1 MLSMK
6 RIIVAIDGPAASGKS
21 TTAKLLA
28 KKLGYIYLDTGAMYR
43 ACAYAAKKQG
53 LAIEDRAAIINLMST
68 INISV
73 GYSDNGNLLYLDGV
87 NISDAI
93 RTPEMSSSAS
103 AISAIP
109 EVRHKMVDL
118 QRKLGCD
125 GGIVLDGRDIG
136 TVVFP
141 YAEAKFFMIADV
153 QERAKRRFMELKEKG
168 IDTPIEQVL
177 SELEARDLADSSRA
191 MAPLKPASDA
201 FLIDTSLLS
210 IEEQVEKLN
219 EIVMMRLSLENNG
232 KSDMQIRLAKHSG
245 FCFGVRRAIQLAME
259 AKNDGKAVYSLGE
272 LIHNPQIVKE
282 LEANGI
288 KVINEE
294 QNIRN
299 ATVIIRSHGITRQ
312 SYERL
317 QANNN
322 EIIDA
327 TCPYVK
333 RTHELIRS
341 MAAEGCPVLILG
353 DKTHPEVSGMLSY
366 GNERTLVIAPGEPI
380 PTLTGNRLCLI
391 SQTTQKLKSLQDLAC
406 ELLANLLELKI
417 FNTICLATSHRQ
429 NAAVEL
435 ARDSDLM
442 IVIGGYNSSN
452 TRALASLCEEI
463 CLTYHIES
471 AEELESVDFSA
482 YIRIGITAGASTPED
497 MIINV
502 FNRIKEKSGGSGT
515 VKCIEEIPLFKEES
529 C

>member
-1 MLSMK
+1 MK

-43 ACAYAAKKQG
+43 ACAYAALQKG
-53 LAIEDRAAIINLMST
+53 IAIEDKAAIGTLMGSMNLE
-68 INISV
+68 I
-73 GYSDNGNLLYLDGV
+73 GYSESGNLIYLDGED
-87 NISDAI
+87 ISSAI
-93 RTPEMSSSAS
+93 RTPQISASAS

-109 EVRHKMVDL
+109 EVRYKMVEL
-118 QRKLGCD
+118 QRKLGCN

-141 YAEAKFFMIADV
+141 DAEAKFFMVADV
-153 QERAKRRFMELKEKG
+153 QERAKRRYLELQEKG
-168 IDTPIEQVL
+168 INTPIEEVL
-177 SELEARDLADSSRA
+177 TDLEARDNADSSRA
-191 MAPLKPASDA
+191 MAPLKPAPDA
-201 FLIDTSLLS
+201 LLIDTSQLS
-210 IEEQVEKLN
+210 IQDQVDKLY
-219 EIVMMRLSLENNG
+219 EILILILSLDNDA
-232 KSDMQIRLAKHSG
+232 KPSKLIRLARHSG

-259 AKNDGKAVYSLGE
+259 AKSNDKEVFSLGE
-272 LIHNPQIVKE
+272 LIHNPQIVQE

-288 KVINEE
+288 KVASEE
-294 QNIRN
+294 QNIHD
-299 ATVIIRSHGITRQ
+299 AIVIIRSHGITRQ
-312 SYERL
+312 SYEKL

-333 RTHELIRS
+333 RTHELIRT

-353 DKTHPEVSGMLSY
+353 DKTHPEIIGMLSY
-366 GNERTLVIAPGEPI
+366 GNERTMVIAPGEPI
-380 PTLTGNRLCLI
+380 PTLSGNRLCLI
-391 SQTTQKLKSLQDLAC
+391 SQTTQKLINLQELAC
-406 ELLANLLELKI
+406 ELLTNLVELKI

-435 ARDSDLM
+435 AQHSDLM

-463 CLTYHIES
+463 CLTYHIEC
-471 AEELESVDFSA
+471 AEELESVDFTA
-482 YIRIGITAGASTPED
+482 YDRIGLTAGASTPEET
-497 MIINV
+497 IVNV

-515 VKCIEEIPLFKEES
+515 TKCIEEIPLFKEES